1 MKRVIRKIIV
11 IDEEKCNGC
20 GLCAAACHEGAIGMV
35 NGKARLLREDY
46 CDGLGDCLP
55 ACPAGAISFEERE
68 AAPYDAAAV
77 AAAKAG
83 AAHTHPA
90 GGCPSAAAR
99 TLRPASAP
107 AGETRM
113 ESQLVNWPVQI
124 QLLPCAR
131 RTCRVRTC
139 SSPRTARRSPMPTCT
154 RTSCAGA

>member
-20 GLCAAACHEGAIGMV
+20 GLCAAACHAGAIGMV

-83 AAHTHPA
+83 AAHAHPA

-124 QLLPCAR
+124 QLLPLRA
-131 RTCRVRTC
+131 
-139 SSPRTARRSPMPTCT
+139 P
-154 RTSCAGA
+154 